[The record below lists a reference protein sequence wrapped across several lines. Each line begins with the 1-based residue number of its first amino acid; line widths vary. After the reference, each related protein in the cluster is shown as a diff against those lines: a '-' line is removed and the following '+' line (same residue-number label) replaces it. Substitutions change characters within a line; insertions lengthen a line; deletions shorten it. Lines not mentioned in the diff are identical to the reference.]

1 MGNISKNL
9 NSVEFVSAKSVKT
22 QASGLFNLDNDFTHE
37 AEDVTIQLVTNPL
50 KPLWPMALVVFSD
63 ARRLVA
69 VASLPKEL
77 LITKGDK
84 VTLAIKEARVS
95 FTKGNIVVE

>member
-37 AEDVTIQLVTNPL
+37 SEDVTIQLVMG
-50 KPLWPMALVVFSD
+50 KRADWPMALVIFSD
-63 ARRLVA
+63 ARKLVS